1 MFVFFIYLICY
12 DVWYYF
18 IHRLMHSRYF
28 YFIHKVHHKKLNPE
42 YYDYYTI
49 HILELPLQSV
59 GIICPIYFY
68 KFSIFQLLCALLFIN
83 LRGIMEHDT
92 RCSFLISNHHL
103 THHKIVKY
111 NYGEYWLDYLFGTL
125 HVNKEKQLIK

>member
-1 MFVFFIYLICY
+1 MVAFLIYLLCY
-12 DVWYYF
+12 DLWYYF

-28 YFIHKVHHKKLNPE
+28 YFIHKVHHKKRNPE

-59 GIICPIYFY
+59 GIICPVYFY
-68 KFSIFQLLCALLFIN
+68 KLNVAQLICALLFIN
-83 LRGIMEHDT
+83 LRGIMEHDA
-92 RCSFLISNHHL
+92 RCAFLSDHHL

-125 HVNKEKQLIK
+125 YVNKERHLIK